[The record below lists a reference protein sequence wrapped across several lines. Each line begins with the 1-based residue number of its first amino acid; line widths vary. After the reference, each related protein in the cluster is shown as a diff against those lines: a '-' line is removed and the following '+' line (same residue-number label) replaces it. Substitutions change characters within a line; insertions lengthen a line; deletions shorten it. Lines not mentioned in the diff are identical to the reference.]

1 MKDRNRHLRADNSSG
16 FTGVSL
22 YRRRGKFFQSGKRFQ
37 SQISVNGKNRHLG
50 YFDSKFDA
58 RDAYQRACLE
68 LRCGKRKDE
77 SK

>member
-1 MKDRNRHLRADNSSG
+1 VKDRNRHLRADNSSG

-37 SQISVNGKNRHLG
+37 AQISVEGKNRHLG
-50 YFDSKFDA
+50 YFDSRFAA
-58 RDAYQRACLE
+58 RDAYERACLE
-68 LRCGKRKDE
+68 LRCMKRKDE